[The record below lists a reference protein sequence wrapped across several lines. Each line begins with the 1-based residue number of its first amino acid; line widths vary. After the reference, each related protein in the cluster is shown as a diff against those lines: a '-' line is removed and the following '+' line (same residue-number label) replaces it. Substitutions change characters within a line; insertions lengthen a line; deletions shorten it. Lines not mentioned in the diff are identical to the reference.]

1 MKKLMMFNPAVHSTR
16 TVTLVLLAA
25 FAGIAV
31 WLFAPWDGSG
41 SWNGDGS
48 AALPPSLAVDGTVQV
63 SSENDIVTRLV
74 VPLTVRGDELI
85 ALPEDNAALRVET
98 AMSESATAAVPAT
111 WTITWLD
118 GNGDRN
124 LDPGERAE
132 LTVQLPSRS
141 SIHPDNPLRIVLKPT
156 ASTALVIEDVIR

>member
-25 FAGIAV
+25 FAGIAL
-31 WLFAPWDGSG
+31 WLFAPWDGAG
-41 SWNGDGS
+41 SWNGDGN

-63 SSENDIVTRLV
+63 TSENDVITRLV
-74 VPLTVRGDELI
+74 VPLTVRGNERI
-85 ALPEDNAALRVET
+85 ALPDNNAALRVET
-98 AMSESATAAVPAT
+98 ALSESAAAAVPAT
-111 WTITWLD
+111 YSIAWLD

-132 LTVQLPSRS
+132 LTVNLPERS
-141 SIHPDNPLRIVLKPT
+141 SIHPGNPLRIVLKPT
-156 ASTALVIEDVIR
+156 ASTALVIEDVLQ